1 MEFEGFK
8 RCLDFILN
16 EEMQVS
22 TMISDRHVSIAKYM
36 REEKKDITHYFDLW
50 HLKKSKPS
58 LLKLTDLVVILAIG
72 DCKRCCHSNNS
83 GHHTRMSIFNF
94 AFA

>member
-36 REEKKDITHYFDLW
+36 REEKKDITHYNPVFNKCAHAEVITQRKWLDKG
-50 HLKKSKPS
+50 KK
-58 LLKLTDLVVILAIG
+58 KLSDNKLAYFETG
-72 DCKRCCHSNNS
+72 N
-83 GHHTRMSIFNF
+83 
-94 AFA
+94 